1 MPGHRKR
8 RQFKQTDAFTRGMVI
23 GLKRAGWSIRQIAA
37 DTHLGASTVHRLW
50 RRWLEQGNVAIY
62 RNAGATRVTSARV
75 DRRILRQAVAAP
87 QATCTAILQHVQD
100 TLDHSIS
107 TRTIS
112 RRLVANGLHSCRPLR
127 RLPLTPPNRR
137 QRLEWCRARSTWVTE
152 WHRVVSNPAAIVE
165 RPTVRQR
172 GIMVWGAIAYDS
184 RSPLLR
190 IQGTMTAQRYVDD
203 VLRPVTL
210 PYLQGVPN
218 ALYQQDN
225 ARPHTARISQQA
237 LQDVQ
242 MLPWPPYSPDLSPIE
257 HVWDIIGRRLH
268 ALPQPRSEDELWQKV
283 EREWRAI
290 PQDAIRTLI
299 DSLPRRVAACI
310 ATHARKHG
318 STMGLTRQVTQN
330 AQLVPIAM
338 MMGDLHPTCLSDL
351 LETLDNKPDCPGIER
366 IRMAEHERSV
376 KRKFPDV
383 PQFLHKFSAAHVYL
397 HTASH
402 GIEVLQ
408 RLKRYKQAAELLQFL
423 LQQKV
428 THVYTPFHEE
438 GQRLAGIA
446 VYICV
451 DWDLCQDHRGRWWE
465 RLALNWEVHL
475 KDRTQS
481 LQVLEQALQDPALK
495 PAHIHSL
502 LSRLQR
508 LSPDSAAQLATTV
521 PLAPSIP
528 MVAAPNMEY
537 KRCSSWIHRIGAL
550 TEYYQPG
557 QLSPGF
563 SASLLLLA
571 LLFHPGLGLAKAE
584 FPTSIIIPRYNS
596 PKELKVLMTI
606 KECGAISSKDRI
618 PIWHFPPHNTEEN
631 NTLEQLSQRPSK
643 ETRISAAGARA
654 YYPMVRLYKNTDWGH
669 CSLESVRVTIE
680 GQLVPKAVP
689 GRRNVFMTSGGAG
702 DVVVVSVE
710 GVALQHYKDVGY
722 SCGVHGEGATMCS
735 LFGLFLW
742 DSIYQAMENVFITP
756 YQSTPLDLTSL
767 HFLESRRESITAT
780 LAAVRD
786 FTPQE
791 LESRVQEVWEAH
803 HGESSLVS
811 WDLFTSLSHLQ
822 LIADICERLAAD
834 FRHWRSGAPDLVVW
848 QPGLEHRFRFVEVK
862 GPGDQL
868 SSKQTLWLDFL
879 ANSCQVPAEVCYV
892 LGGFSFYSQT
902 LSEARM
908 YADLMDN
915 YTLMYSQERE
925 WLLLITKQLD
935 EHGFMEFV

>member
-1 MPGHRKR
+1 M
-8 RQFKQTDAFTRGMVI
+8 
-23 GLKRAGWSIRQIAA
+23 LK
-37 DTHLGASTVHRLW
+37 
-50 RRWLEQGNVAIY
+50 
-62 RNAGATRVTSARV
+62 
-75 DRRILRQAVAAP
+75 
-87 QATCTAILQHVQD
+87 
-100 TLDHSIS
+100 
-107 TRTIS
+107 
-112 RRLVANGLHSCRPLR
+112 
-127 RLPLTPPNRR
+127 
-137 QRLEWCRARSTWVTE
+137 
-152 WHRVVSNPAAIVE
+152 
-165 RPTVRQR
+165 
-172 GIMVWGAIAYDS
+172 
-184 RSPLLR
+184 
-190 IQGTMTAQRYVDD
+190 
-203 VLRPVTL
+203 
-210 PYLQGVPN
+210 
-218 ALYQQDN
+218 
-225 ARPHTARISQQA
+225 
-237 LQDVQ
+237 
-242 MLPWPPYSPDLSPIE
+242 
-257 HVWDIIGRRLH
+257 
-268 ALPQPRSEDELWQKV
+268 
-283 EREWRAI
+283 
-290 PQDAIRTLI
+290 
-299 DSLPRRVAACI
+299 
-310 ATHARKHG
+310 THARKHG
-318 STMGLTRQVTQN
+318 STIGWTRQVTQN

-351 LETLDNKPDCPGIER
+351 LGTLDNKPDCPGIER

-376 KRKFPDV
+376 KRNRELTSTERIPRWRLGERPSDMKASCETSRITLTNKQSRTNSSIVRRGGYGGAVSVLMLESAEKASASMLGTTSNYRQRDDDQCGVPRFPDV

-438 GQRLAGIA
+438 GQSLLS
-446 VYICV
+446 YK
-451 DWDLCQDHRGRWWE
+451 DLCQDHRGRWWE

-528 MVAAPNMEY
+528 M
-537 KRCSSWIHRIGAL
+537 
-550 TEYYQPG
+550 
-557 QLSPGF
+557 
-563 SASLLLLA
+563 
-571 LLFHPGLGLAKAE
+571 
-584 FPTSIIIPRYNS
+584 
-596 PKELKVLMTI
+596 
-606 KECGAISSKDRI
+606 ECGAISSKDRI

-643 ETRISAAGARA
+643 ETRISLQFYFNMEEGAHFSQGHPLYKSHSKSITLYLRGARDGP
-654 YYPMVRLYKNTDWGH
+654 YYPM
-669 CSLESVRVTIE
+669 VTIE

-742 DSIYQAMENVFITP
+742 ESIYQAMENVFITP

-786 FTPQE
+786 FTPQ

-811 WDLFTSLSHLQ
+811 WDLFTSLSHLQGLVRCLGGQ

-892 LGGFSFYSQT
+892 LVHMVQAMIIMIGPCT
-902 LSEARM
+902 
-908 YADLMDN
+908 
-915 YTLMYSQERE
+915 
-925 WLLLITKQLD
+925 LITIPANPGGGGVWSM
-935 EHGFMEFV
+935 EHIRSVHAP